1 MTKLTLFFFLFLG
14 ACTSFGPSPKD
25 VTYVEAFKNVPI
37 AKKAVFITSVRFVAP
52 DGREPT
58 LIKGQL
64 VTPTEVYFGRLLIT
78 PDELIV
84 VIFDEENSQYVSIFE
99 TRYSEIENLSAIREP
114 DKSITFH
121 LEVKEEIYWI
131 SATFPLDR
139 NGEEVES
146 GYVREYVNER
156 LPESIGPFNPFI
168 KKCHACKKS

>member
-1 MTKLTLFFFLFLG
+1 MYFIWSVPERRDVCRSTKKRARSQKT
-14 ACTSFGPSPKD
+14 
-25 VTYVEAFKNVPI
+25 
-37 AKKAVFITSVRFVAP
+37 VFITSVRFVAP

-64 VTPTEVYFGRLLIT
+64 VTPTEVFFGRLLVT

-84 VIFDEENSQYVSIFE
+84 VTFDEENSQYVSIFE
-99 TRYSEIENLSAIREP
+99 TRYSEIENLSVIREP

-146 GYVREYVNER
+146 GDVRDYVNER
-156 LPESIGPFNPFI
+156 LPDSTDPFNPFI